1 MKKVKN
7 IAVGGTFDELHRGHK
22 ALLKKAF
29 DVGENVL
36 IGLSSDEFAEK
47 INKPHIVASYEER
60 LKDLERL
67 LQEHEWTARAKII
80 PLNNP
85 YGVTLEKGLV
95 DALVVSKETETIATY
110 INKKRKEKK
119 LPPLQIFVIDM
130 IPSENHTPIST
141 TRIRS
146 GEIDR
151 EGHVL
156 KQKNS

>member
-7 IAVGGTFDELHRGHK
+7 VAVGGTFDELHRGHK
-22 ALLKKAF
+22 ALLTKAF

-60 LKDLERL
+60 LKDLERF
-67 LQEHEWTARAKII
+67 LQEYGWSVRAKII
-80 PLNNP
+80 PLNDP

-95 DALVVSKETETIATY
+95 DALVVSKETESIATN

-156 KQKNS
+156 KQKSP